1 MDRNSGG
8 MQCLSTTWLP
18 QSWRLSQRLSTCNHT
33 YIYARVNFS
42 TTEAQAITE
51 AQATTEAQA

>member
-1 MDRNSGG
+1 
-8 MQCLSTTWLP
+8 MQCLSTTWLS
-18 QSWRLSQRLSTCNHT
+18 QSWRLSQHVSTCNHT

-51 AQATTEAQA
+51 PRATTEAQA